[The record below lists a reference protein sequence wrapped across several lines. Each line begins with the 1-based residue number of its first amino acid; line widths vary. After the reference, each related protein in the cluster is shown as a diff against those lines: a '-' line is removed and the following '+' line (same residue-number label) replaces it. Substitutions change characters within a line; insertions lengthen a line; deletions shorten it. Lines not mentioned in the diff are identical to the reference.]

1 MKILNTFQ
9 AHQIFA
15 DITGEVNLC
24 ADKLFKEVMSDASS
38 SVFAF
43 YKGNIAFINVI
54 QNIST
59 ESDCDPKVFAWKT
72 LVF

>member
-1 MKILNTFQ
+1 
-9 AHQIFA
+9 
-15 DITGEVNLC
+15 
-24 ADKLFKEVMSDASS
+24 MSDASS

-59 ESDCDPKVFAWKT
+59 EYDCDPKVFAWKT
-72 LVF
+72 FVF